1 MLVKELIEELKKFPE
16 DADVIVTST
25 KYKGYNVI
33 SSVGAMR
40 TVETEKDTAEIIC
53 PVLVF

>member
-16 DADVIVTST
+16 DANIIVTSA
-25 KYKGYNVI
+25 KYKGYNAI

-40 TVETEKDTAEIIC
+40 TVETEKNNAEIIC
-53 PVLVF
+53 PVLIF

>member
-1 MLVKELIEELKKFPE
+1 MLVKELIEEFKKFPE

-40 TVETEKDTAEIIC
+40 TVETEKDNAEIIC
-53 PVLVF
+53 PVLIF

>member
-33 SSVGAMR
+33 SSVVAMR
-40 TVETEKDTAEIIC
+40 TVEPEKNNAETIC
-53 PVLVF
+53 PVLIF

>member
-16 DADVIVTST
+16 DADVIVTSK

-40 TVETEKDTAEIIC
+40 TVETEKDNAEIIC
-53 PVLVF
+53 PVLIF

>member
-16 DADVIVTST
+16 DADVIVTSA

-33 SSVGAMR
+33 PSVGAMR
-40 TVETEKDTAEIIC
+40 TVETEKDNAETIC
-53 PVLVF
+53 PVLIF